1 MNHLSH
7 FLTDQ
12 RSRSIG
18 LVFFANSFLFGNW
31 ITRIPDVKNA
41 LVLSEMD
48 LGLALLGA
56 PLGAL
61 TVMPFAGWVI
71 SRLEPGR
78 AAILFGA
85 LHALS
90 LYFLGLPGDFWM
102 LLFALYFFGITNGIM
117 DIAMNSSASIHE
129 RFTPHPIMSTC
140 HGLWSI
146 GAMLGSALGS
156 VAAGAQVGVD
166 QHLLVVFVVTT
177 LLLLLLSR
185 SLSSLTEV
193 DAAAKKKFAFPTG
206 LLLLFAIMAFCVM
219 VCEGAV
225 ADWSS
230 VYMAEVVQA
239 DPYLVGIAYSGFALC
254 MTIGR
259 LWGDAIIPVM
269 GRKRVLQLGG
279 AIAVVGLSVALF
291 QSSPW
296 IVIGGFSIA
305 GLGYSCIVP
314 VLFSAAASTPG
325 YTAGSAIAA
334 VTTIG
339 YTGFL
344 VGPPFI
350 GFLAEWFGLA
360 NALSVLI
367 LCSLMVTVLALVGK
381 FK

>member
-7 FLTDQ
+7 FLSD
-12 RSRSIG
+12 RPSRAIG
-18 LVFFANSFLFGNW
+18 LVFFGNSFLFGNW

-41 LVLSEMD
+41 LGLSEMD

-61 TVMPFAGWVI
+61 TVMPVAGWVI

-78 AAILFGA
+78 TAIWFGV

-102 LLFALYFFGITNGIM
+102 LLCALYFFGITNGIM

-129 RFTPHPIMSTC
+129 GATPYPIMSTC

-146 GAMLGSALGS
+146 GAMLGSGLGS
-156 VAAGAQVGVD
+156 VAAGAQLAVD

-177 LLLLLLSR
+177 LLLVLVSR
-185 SLSSLTEV
+185 PLSSLTE
-193 DAAAKKKFAFPTG
+193 AGASAKKKFALPTG

-219 VCEGAV
+219 VCEGAI

-230 VYMAEVVQA
+230 VYMAEVIES

-259 LWGDAIIPVM
+259 LWGDAIIPVL
-269 GRKRVLQLGG
+269 GRKRVLQVGG
-279 AIAVVGLSVALF
+279 VIAVLGLAVALF
-291 QSSPW
+291 QQHAW
-296 IVIGGFSIA
+296 LVIAGFSIS
-305 GLGYSCIVP
+305 GIGYSCIVP

-344 VGPPFI
+344 IGPPFI

-360 NALSVLI
+360 NALLVLI